1 MGFIWEGLGGV
12 WGGIWSLLG
21 PLGSFLGLFFPCLYL
36 EWLLKVLL
44 EAIGLDFGSILEG
57 LGLHLGGLGRGL
69 GRDLES
75 LGASWV
81 AFGALFSKLVFGMVV
96 KGAFGGYWARFWVD
110 FRGFGK
116 DFSCFLLLALA
127 FSCLLLL
134 SLAFSCFLL
143 LSLAFCCLLLLPL
156 DFSR

>member
-1 MGFIWEGLGGV
+1 M
-12 WGGIWSLLG
+12 G
-21 PLGSFLGLFFPCLYL
+21 PLGSFLGLFFPCLFL

-116 DFSCFLLLALA
+116 DFSCFFLLALA

-134 SLAFSCFLL
+134 SLAELILNSN
-143 LSLAFCCLLLLPL
+143 S
-156 DFSR
+156 SWHY